1 MNNLNLPTILCV
13 DDELD
18 IIDAV
23 SRQFRSK
30 YHVLKATSG
39 KQALKL
45 LNDSDNKIALIIADQ
60 RMPEM
65 GGVELLTHFLEQSPD
80 TVRIILTGYAD
91 AEAIAEAINSAQA
104 YRYLTKP
111 WDPID
116 LEMAVEKGVELY
128 KLNSELKE
136 KKASLE
142 LALKELKQLDLAKN
156 NFMIL
161 INHELKT
168 PLTSIISYTEL
179 TLETNLSAEQM
190 LYLNRI
196 KKSGLRLKTLIDDT
210 LLIVKNESNLLTL
223 NTRALTPLEL
233 EGSLPFE
240 LHEQVKSKAQNIKFE
255 IQTDKKMLGDLFYL
269 NQIIS
274 RLIHNASKFGEEG
287 SDVIVQF
294 SSPANHRVEIAVEN
308 KGKPISLQIIEK
320 IMNPFFL
327 DEDVMNHSVGAGLG
341 LTVCQALLKAHRSEL
356 QFRNLQNK
364 VRVSFQLHA
373 I

>member
-1 MNNLNLPTILCV
+1 MRNENLPTILCV

-18 IIDAV
+18 IVDAV
-23 SRQFRSK
+23 ARQFRSK
-30 YHVLKATSG
+30 YNVLKATSG
-39 KQALKL
+39 KQALDFL
-45 LNDSDNKIALIIADQ
+45 GHTNQKIALVIADQ

-65 GGVELLTHFLEQSPD
+65 GGVELLTHFLEKSPD
-80 TVRIILTGYAD
+80 TIRIILTGYAD
-91 AEAIAEAINSAQA
+91 AEAIVEAINSAQA

-116 LEMAVEKGVELY
+116 LEIAVEKGIELY
-128 KLNSELKE
+128 KLNTELKE
-136 KKASLE
+136 KKNSLE
-142 LALKELKQLDLAKN
+142 LALKELKQLDQAKN
-156 NFMIL
+156 KFMIL

-168 PLTSIISYTEL
+168 PLTSIISYTDL
-179 TLETNLSAEQM
+179 ALETNLSAEQM

-196 KKSGLRLKTLIDDT
+196 KKSGLRLKGLIDDT

-223 NTRALTPLEL
+223 NTRALTPLEI
-233 EGSLPFE
+233 EGSIPFE
-240 LHEQVKSKAQNIKFE
+240 LHEQIKSKAQKIRFD
-255 IQTDKKMLGDLFYL
+255 IQTDKKILGDIFYL
-269 NQIIS
+269 NQIMT
-274 RLIHNASKFGEEG
+274 RLIHNASKFGDEG
-287 SDVIVQF
+287 TELMVQF
-294 SSPANHRVEIAVEN
+294 SSPANHRVEISVEN
-308 KGKPISLQIIEK
+308 KGNAISSKVIEK
-320 IMNPFFL
+320 IVNPFFL